1 MQGNGINRRK
11 FLEKGAAVGLGV
23 LSHPGFSGR
32 VFGANDRLVM
42 GLIGAGGRGRG
53 VMQEFI
59 QQGLPAGSRPPAPG
73 AVEFACELRMQLE
86 REGVRISAPHKE

>member
-1 MQGNGINRRK
+1 MQGDGINRRK
-11 FLEKGAAVGLGV
+11 FLGKGAAVSLGV

-32 VFGANDRLVM
+32 VFGANERLVM

-59 QQGLPAGSRPPAPG
+59 QQGLPAQTGLPAQPSLPAGWQPGAPG
-73 AVEFACELRMQLE
+73 GVEFAA
-86 REGVRISAPHKE
+86 VYDV

>member
-1 MQGNGINRRK
+1 MQGDGINRRE
-11 FLEKGAAVGLGV
+11 FLGKGAAVGLGV

-73 AVEFACELRMQLE
+73 NSSPARTLTRCSLPPPSTGTTA
-86 REGVRISAPHKE
+86 S